1 MTPGLVTG
9 SVLVMLSMVGTTPL
23 PPNPNE
29 GLFTLAQTNG
39 MERRGDRRDT
49 KQDCR
54 AQEGAVGGNKR
65 DCKQEGRQQRNN
77 PAQPATN
84 PAPTPKQ

>member
-1 MTPGLVTG
+1 MIPGLGTG

-23 PPNPNE
+23 PPNPDE

-54 AQEGAVGGNKR
+54 GAGGSR
-65 DCKQEGRQQRNN
+65 WWQ
-77 PAQPATN
+77 
-84 PAPTPKQ
+84 